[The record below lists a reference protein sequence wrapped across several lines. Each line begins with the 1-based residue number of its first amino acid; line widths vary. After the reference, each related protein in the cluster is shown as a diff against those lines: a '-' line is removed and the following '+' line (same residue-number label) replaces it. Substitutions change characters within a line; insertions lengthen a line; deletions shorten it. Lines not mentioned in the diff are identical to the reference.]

1 MVQFAVNS
9 HRIDPYKN
17 FKFRLVWND
26 EGNFGPIAGISK
38 VSGLKRTTEL
48 VSHRDGGDLS
58 TKHHSPGVSTFEPI
72 TVERGITPRQRVRE
86 MGDQGLFARRATA
99 ASRCSISART

>member
-1 MVQFAVNS
+1 MVQFAVNT
-9 HRIDPYKN
+9 HRVDPYKN

-58 TKHHSPGVSTFEPI
+58 TKHHSPGVSPSSRSPSSAASRT
-72 TVERGITPRQRVRE
+72 TPRSRNGRPRSIRPP
-86 MGDQGLFARRATA
+86 GTA
-99 ASRCSISART
+99 ASRCSTSART